1 VPGMFRA
8 PLRSPA
14 TLLAVLF
21 ATLITIPLAD
31 SLYRV
36 PIQVSDSL
44 EPIVIATTYDST
56 VHLLRDSLTFS
67 PTTFRPLRYLQARWL
82 LQLINATG
90 LTYHV
95 VFRGLHVALL
105 LLLVLLFVAA
115 VRVRDWTDLVAFTI
129 AFLVLIGVHTF
140 LSMLLEAFP
149 VNHFAEVGVSA
160 LGVFVLAQHPP
171 RWFVPVLTCAL
182 LVFTLAVIE
191 SGAMVW
197 ITVLCCAAAGMRG
210 INRTTV
216 ISTTVLLAG
225 YVVLRHALGIS
236 SPGIGGHGSGF
247 GDHFYSPE
255 ELVQRFGTHPLG
267 FMIYNVAGGL
277 ASLLFAEPRDGVYSL
292 LAAWRT
298 REIHPVVVINVIS
311 STATTALLIW
321 YAMARLP
328 RTRSAWSDA
337 DRMFIAA
344 CAAIIVNAVF
354 NAVYVKD
361 EIMSPGGLFYA
372 IAAFVVSRA
381 LIESLPA
388 LSVPAA
394 SLATCLLTAT
404 AAVWAFRAVGGHYQL
419 RYDGFTTR
427 NDWVEVLRPD
437 KRADWP
443 RNPDE
448 LALTQRLRREALN
461 RRTTSPSFMPRWADR
476 YWVE

>member
-1 VPGMFRA
+1 MFRA

-21 ATLITIPLAD
+21 AALMTIPLAD

-44 EPIVIATTYDST
+44 EPIVIAATYDSAG
-56 VHLLRDSLTFS
+56 HLFRDSLTFS

-82 LQLINATG
+82 LQVVNATG
-90 LTYHV
+90 LTYHA
-95 VFRGLHVALL
+95 VFRGLHIALL
-105 LLLVLLFVAA
+105 LLLVLLFVAV
-115 VRVRDWTDLVAFTI
+115 VRVRESTDLVAFTV
-129 AFLVLIGVHTF
+129 ALLVLIGVHTF

-149 VNHFAEVGVSA
+149 VNHFAEVGVCA
-160 LGVFVLAQHPP
+160 LAVFVLAQHRP

-182 LVFTLAVIE
+182 LILSLMVIE

-210 INRTTV
+210 INRTTLV
-216 ISTTVLLAG
+216 STTVLFAAYL
-225 YVVLRHALGIS
+225 VLRHALGIS

-247 GDHFYSPE
+247 GDRFYSPE
-255 ELVQRFGTHPLG
+255 ELAQRFGAHPLG

-292 LAAWRT
+292 LAAWRA

-311 STATTALLIW
+311 STATTGLLIW
-321 YAMARLP
+321 YAATRLP
-328 RTRSAWSDA
+328 RRRSAWSDA
-337 DRMFIAA
+337 DRMFVAA
-344 CAAIIVNAVF
+344 CAAIIVNAAF

-372 IAAFVVSRA
+372 IAAFVAVRA
-381 LIESLPA
+381 VIESLPT

-394 SLATCLLTAT
+394 SLVTCVVAAT
-404 AAVWAFRAVGGHYQL
+404 AAVWVFRAVGVHYQL
-419 RYDGFTTR
+419 RYDAFKTR

-437 KRADWP
+437 KRDDWP
-443 RNPDE
+443 RNPEE
-448 LALTQRLRREALN
+448 LALTKRIRGEALD
-461 RRTTSPSFMPRWADR
+461 RHTTSPSFMPRWADR